1 MTENNWYTFKSAGEK
16 IGKSHSY
23 FYSHFKKNP
32 QYFKEGTFKK
42 EGRIWLISD
51 EGINHVLK
59 QIKKSGVRRKSNL
72 FKRTTKQKRQFC
84 FYPQSPILAIF

>member
-59 QIKKSGVRRKSNL
+59 QIKKYNYMYVWVGNTQFTEDNRNVY
-72 FKRTTKQKRQFC
+72 FYTT
-84 FYPQSPILAIF
+84 